1 VQRTVAELRAA
12 LAVARPLEREPIAR
26 DLAQNLESAITF
38 RRNRLARIEML
49 RNLASFARGAGAGD
63 VDPAVL
69 AEQRDLVRELA
80 DLQGLQQAVARDIQA
95 AADRARDEAAGPAAV
110 GPGAAA
116 VGPGAAAA
124 RAVPLQVI
132 LGVRRRQED
141 ADAGAARGAARAR
154 LMVPVRA
161 ERDAA
166 STERML
172 QALVLFAQ
180 RRPEGEKLLG
190 VSSDLAASLRSA
202 GLPPLSTR
210 RRRAQPSM
218 QDRLMR
224 ATELEA
230 MVRGSG
236 LSAADLERVF
246 EERFFRPRVNM
257 TGNNNAALRHCAKN
271 GFVRCVRL
279 LLENPDVDPSA
290 NNFEAVRLAENA
302 AVLRLL
308 LADPRTADWRLTNDT
323 VERIVIVLDY
333 IESRGA
339 HDSMPSYVKASLT
352 EPYVRYGVLLGDKEL
367 APEEEAA
374 LRDLEDAAIR
384 DVIAMYKLY
393 ETRSVPPS
401 RPFPERLVLL
411 AANRGLVRTLR
422 MLLLEYGGNVALVL
436 ERPSLGSFATFQMLV
451 ELDGLEDW
459 VPNDEQMFAVV
470 GRFDEDEDEDEEVE
484 DDHWRLIQ
492 EMLRRRGEAAVSA
505 SMLDRAYR
513 RTPFRLIGFALSQ
526 PAFDVNARF
535 DDEDRPTLF
544 ASRLADEDYVAAQA
558 IAADPRFV
566 WSQEDLD
573 AVFELLPFVR
583 NNLDMDDLLLRT
595 VERLIQ
601 NASARP
607 LLVATVQSML
617 LSWFDSDDANQGI
630 SLRVLLT
637 GKYTN
642 EDEAD
647 DDDDPDIEIANRLV
661 LKPDDGVFDAV
672 LVYLRALVQ
681 NYAEE
686 TRSRGDTASMKNASF
701 RVFQFWLWAGLS
713 DDDIDTILLSE
724 RENFFYLQ
732 NLFEGVWNR

>member
-1 VQRTVAELRAA
+1 MSFEEVQRTVAQLRAA
-12 LAVARPLEREPIAR
+12 LASARPLEREPIAR
-26 DLAQNLESAITF
+26 DLAQNLEAAITF
-38 RRNRLARIEML
+38 RRNRLARIETQ
-49 RNLASFARGAGAGD
+49 RNLAVFARGAGAGD
-63 VDPAVL
+63 VDGALL
-69 AEQRDLVRELA
+69 AEQRELMRELA
-80 DLQGLQQAVARDIQA
+80 ELQGLQQEVARDIQA
-95 AADRARDEAAGPAAV
+95 AADRAREDARPAA
-110 GPGAAA
+110 ARAD

-132 LGVRRRQED
+132 LGVRRRQEE
-141 ADAGAARGAARAR
+141 ADDGVARGAARAR
-154 LMVPVRA
+154 LMTPVDA
-161 ERDAA
+161 ERDAS
-166 STERML
+166 STERMM
-172 QALVLFAQ
+172 QALVLMAQ

-190 VSSDLAASLRSA
+190 VSSDLAASIRSA
-202 GLPPLSTR
+202 GLPPLPTR
-210 RRRAQPSM
+210 RRRGQPSM
-218 QDRLMR
+218 QDRLLR

-230 MVRGSG
+230 MVRGS
-236 LSAADLERVF
+236 LLTAADLERVF

-257 TGNNNAALRHCAKN
+257 TSSNNAALRHCAKN

-279 LLENPDVDPSA
+279 LLDNPDVDPSA
-290 NNFEAVRLAENA
+290 NTFEAVRLAENA
-302 AVLRLL
+302 PVLRLL
-308 LADPRTADWRLTNDT
+308 LADPRTADWRATNET
-323 VERIVIVLDY
+323 IERIASLLDY

-339 HDSMPSYVKASLT
+339 HDTLYVKGSLL
-352 EPYVRYGVLLGDKEL
+352 EPYIRYGVEFGDKEL
-367 APEEEAA
+367 APEEDAA
-374 LRDLEDAAIR
+374 LRALEDDAIR
-384 DVIAMYKLY
+384 DVFAMYRLY
-393 ETRSVPPS
+393 ETRSAPPI
-401 RPFPERLVLL
+401 RPFPESLVLL

-422 MLLLEYGGNVALVL
+422 MLLLEYGGSVDLVL
-436 ERPSLGSFATFQMLV
+436 ARPSLGSFATFQMLV
-451 ELDGLEDW
+451 ELYGLEDW
-459 VPNDEQMFAVV
+459 VPNDDQMFAVIS
-470 GRFDEDEDEDEEVE
+470 RFDEDEDEDEDVE
-484 DDHWRLIQ
+484 DDHWLLIQ
-492 EMLRRRGEAAVSA
+492 DFLRRRGEAAVSA

-513 RTPFRLIGFALSQ
+513 RIPYRLVGFALSQ

-558 IAADPRFV
+558 IAADARFV

-607 LLVATVQSML
+607 LLLATLQSML

-630 SLRVLLT
+630 ILRVLLT
-637 GKYTN
+637 GTYKN

-647 DDDDPDIEIANRLV
+647 DDDVPDIELANRLV
-661 LKPDDGVFDAV
+661 LTPDDGVFDAV

-686 TRSRGDTASMKNASF
+686 VRSGRDTASMKNASF
-701 RVFQFWLWAGLS
+701 RVFQFWLWAGFS
-713 DDDIDTILLSE
+713 DEDIDTILLSE